1 MIRFANKYDNNKII
15 ELLKD
20 FAIKSNNPMTN
31 NPLAWSKTYIEQI
44 LITLYAGRGFVLID
58 DDQTGILVAA
68 RTECFWLKDIY
79 QLQEVMLTGTNKFV
93 IARLIKE
100 YVKIAKEMLNKNEI
114 QQAIMAS
121 YEDLGFE
128 RYGMVKLE
136 QHWEIK

>member
-1 MIRFANKYDNNKII
+1 MIRFANKYDNDKII

-20 FAIKSNNPMTN
+20 FAIKSNNPLTN

-44 LITLYAGRGFVLID
+44 LMTLYAGRGFVLID
-58 DDQTGILVAA
+58 EDQSGILVAA
-68 RTECFWLKDIY
+68 KTECFWLKNIY
-79 QLQEVMLTGTNKFV
+79 QLQEVMLTGNNKFV

-100 YVKIAKEMLNKNEI
+100 YIKIAKKMLEKKEI
-114 QQAIMAS
+114 NQAVMSS
-121 YEDLGFE
+121 YDDLKFE